1 MFQKENSNDS
11 EEIITLSEEEDD
23 SIETNIKKEKDE
35 NQVICIKL
43 KKYKPDEKFID
54 TEIPCNIDNTDNT
67 NNIDNNKN
75 GNALLNRKRKREN
88 NKKININLEFKLFY
102 KLVEKY
108 GIEKVVSS
116 LCKSDNIYSNTAIDQ
131 MIDKISDTCDKN
143 KFIGNIIKTYFYL
156 LKEYMQNN
164 NEIKNALT
172 NKKNYDQQ
180 RILSKSK
187 INNNNKLNINFQ
199 INDNNMIEI
208 PERGVEG
215 GGMTKNLM
223 KLECHY
229 NRDEEGNIYKYKI
242 MYLLGNLAVFK
253 CFDDK
258 CNGDAIFDLD
268 QRKFKVEQKHNKKY
282 YEHNFVING
291 KIDNDIIYNQ
301 MNNNKSMEAQILL
314 KDNSEI
320 VRFYA

>member
-1 MFQKENSNDS
+1 MFKKENLNNS
-11 EEIITLSEEEDD
+11 EEIITLSEGESD
-23 SIETNIKKEKDE
+23 SMETNIKKEKE
-35 NQVICIKL
+35 ESQVICIKL

-54 TEIPCNIDNTDNT
+54 TEVPYNTNNTDNT
-67 NNIDNNKN
+67 YNKRN
-75 GNALLNRKRKREN
+75 GNVLLNKKRKREN

-116 LCKSDNIYSNTAIDQ
+116 LCKNDNIYSNTAIDR

-143 KFIGNIIKTYFYL
+143 KFIGNIIKTYYFI
-156 LKEYMQNN
+156 LKEYMENN
-164 NEIKNALT
+164 TEIKNALS

-187 INNNNKLNINFQ
+187 INNNNKMKINFQ
-199 INDNNMIEI
+199 INENNMIEI
-208 PERGVEG
+208 DQGGVGVGGVE
-215 GGMTKNLM
+215 KNLM

-229 NRDEEGNIYKYKI
+229 NKDEEGNIYKYKI

-253 CFDDK
+253 CDDDK

-268 QRKFKVEQKHNKKY
+268 KRKFKVEQKHNKKY
-282 YEHNFVING
+282 CEHNFVVNG

-301 MNNNKSMEAQILL
+301 MNNNKCVDAQILL
-314 KDNSEI
+314 KDNSKI
-320 VRFYA
+320 VRFYT